1 MADPNGNGE
10 VAEAIDEALTLA
22 RAQLAEL
29 RESLATT
36 VTTLERLDRKKV

>member
-1 MADPNGNGE
+1 MADPSGNGE

-29 RESLATT
+29 RAWLATT
-36 VTTLERLDRKKV
+36 VATLERAGRPKG

>member
-1 MADPNGNGE
+1 MADPRENGE

-29 RESLATT
+29 REWLATT
-36 VTTLERLDRKKV
+36 VTALERAGRPKG

>member
-1 MADPNGNGE
+1 MADLKGNIE
-10 VAEAIDEALTLA
+10 VAEAIDEALALA

-36 VTTLERLDRKKV
+36 VTALDRIGHTKS